1 VWNSATSTWG
11 AWVSEGAAITNVS
24 AVWSLKDVDLTAFA
38 GEVIRVGWYIDDLSI
53 VSASPAFTGDFET
66 GWGDW
71 GAGNGL
77 WQVGTPTAGPT
88 NCFSGTQCAG
98 TVLDGNYPGLT
109 DSRMVSASTQ
119 LPTVSGAEE
128 VHLRFQPL
136 GRCRSPCGILLHRP
150 GVPGS
155 AKALRLPTCLPFG
168 RSRMSI

>member
-1 VWNSATSTWG
+1 LHTSNTSVG
-11 AWVSEGAAITNVS
+11 N
-24 AVWSLKDVDLTAFA
+24 L
-38 GEVIRVGWYIDDLSI
+38 GWYIDDLSI

-128 VHLRFQPL
+128 VHLRFQQWFSYSGSVSGQVQVSVWNSATSTWGAWVSEGAAITNVSAVWSLKDNTSVGNL
-136 GRCRSPCGILLHRP
+136 GWYIDEIGIS
-150 GVPGS
+150 V
-155 AKALRLPTCLPFG
+155 F
-168 RSRMSI
+168 